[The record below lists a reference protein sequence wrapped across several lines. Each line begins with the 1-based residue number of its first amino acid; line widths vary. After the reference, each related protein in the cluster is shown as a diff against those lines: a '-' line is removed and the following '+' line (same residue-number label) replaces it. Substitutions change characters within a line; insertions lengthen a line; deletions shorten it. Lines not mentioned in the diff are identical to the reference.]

1 MHPIN
6 AEQCMEIGAKVIL
19 ATDRIFLFIQ
29 PEQMASMHLCLAS
42 CAWWHKRCL
51 FSQCVEPCLSGP
63 RTDAWLYLRAHNYV
77 RLWGWKC
84 AQALR
89 VMDGGGGRTLQGAQL
104 IQKSLGGMQWRW
116 GVLGGGGL
124 TLSTPSLQSSTS
136 FIHTFT
142 STSPIPL
149 FICPLSTCLPD
160 TPITVLTSSP
170 FLFISGNTKVEV
182 GVF

>member
-6 AEQCMEIGAKVIL
+6 AEQCKEIGAKVIL

-42 CAWWHKRCL
+42 CAWWHKRRL
-51 FSQCVEPCLSGP
+51 FSQCVEPCLFGP

-89 VMDGGGGRTLQGAQL
+89 MMDGGGGRTLQGVQL

-116 GVLGGGGL
+116 GVWGEGGIWPCQPPVFHFFHSYL
-124 TLSTPSLQSSTS
+124 YLYISHPVIHLSFVDMSPWYTHHCPHLQS
-136 FIHTFT
+136 
-142 STSPIPL
+142 
-149 FICPLSTCLPD
+149 LPF
-160 TPITVLTSSP
+160 P
-170 FLFISGNTKVEV
+170 FRQY
-182 GVF
+182 